1 MWKKFGSLGSGT
13 ELYLD
18 PDHTNFI
25 LPTYVFVFVII
36 SVFVVIFAF
45 VIIFIYL
52 YFYTAVS
59 F

>member
-36 SVFVVIFAF
+36 SVFVV
-45 VIIFIYL
+45 
-52 YFYTAVS
+52 
-59 F
+59 